1 LFDIDSRRL
10 FRESGGGKMRI
21 ESGVATL
28 NIAQN
33 QPSES
38 LLPVQGEQRPSS
50 ANVTLPDK
58 VEERTEEKVTEE
70 QVIKA
75 IEKANQKFQY
85 YNTYLEFSIHEET
98 RQIMVKVYRD
108 EEVIREIPPEKI
120 LDMVAQMMEW
130 AGLIVDETV

>member
-1 LFDIDSRRL
+1 
-10 FRESGGGKMRI
+10 MRI
-21 ESGVATL
+21 ESEVFTPSVI
-28 NIAQN
+28 NN
-33 QPSES
+33 QTSES
-38 LLPVQGEQRPSS
+38 VVPVKEKQQPSS
-50 ANVTLPDK
+50 AILSLQDK
-58 VEERTEEKVTEE
+58 VKENTEQKVTEE

-130 AGLIVDETV
+130 AGLLVDETV

>member
-1 LFDIDSRRL
+1 
-10 FRESGGGKMRI
+10 MRI
-21 ESGVATL
+21 ESGVS
-28 NIAQN
+28 IPSPVQN
-33 QPSES
+33 QISE
-38 LLPVQGEQRPSS
+38 PVVPVKEEQRPSS
-50 ANVTLPDK
+50 TNYSISDK
-58 VEERTEEKVTEE
+58 VEEKTEEKITEE
-70 QVIKA
+70 QVFKA

>member
-1 LFDIDSRRL
+1 
-10 FRESGGGKMRI
+10 MRI